1 MIPWLDPR
9 QLWFPDPSQA
19 LADPPGLLA
28 AGGDLSPERLLK
40 AYSMGVFPWFQL
52 GQPILWWSPDPR
64 AVMRPQDLKIR
75 RSLRKILRNRNFTVS
90 FDADFANVV
99 NACAQP
105 RTYSAETWITTEMAN
120 AYQVLHE
127 LGHAHSLEVWQEGKL
142 VGGLYGIAL
151 GQVFFGE
158 SMFSLQRDASK
169 IALCALAYHLEQAGF
184 ALLDCQMRSA
194 HLDSMGSR
202 SIPRSEFLDLLDL
215 HVEAPEAGKKWRSL
229 ETDLRSLAAWEPGVG
244 GNPKLL

>member
-9 QLWFPDPSQA
+9 QLWFPDPSKA

-28 AGGDLSPERLLK
+28 AGGDLTPERLLK
-40 AYSMGVFPWFQL
+40 AYSLGIFPWFEL

-64 AVMRPQDLKIR
+64 AVMRPRDLKLR
-75 RSLRKILRNRNFTVS
+75 RSLRKILRNGNFTVS
-90 FDADFANVV
+90 FDADFASVID
-99 NACAQP
+99 ACAQP
-105 RTYSAETWITTEMAN
+105 RSYGADTWITPEMAS
-120 AYQVLHE
+120 AYKVLHT
-127 LGHAHSLEVWQEGKL
+127 LGHAHSLEVWQEGAL

-169 IALCALAYHLEQAGF
+169 IALCALVYHLERAGF

-194 HLDSMGSR
+194 HLEFMGSR
-202 SIPRSEFLDLLDL
+202 SIPRSEFLDMLDRYIEDP
-215 HVEAPEAGKKWRSL
+215 VTDKDWRSV
-229 ETDLRSLAAWEPGVG
+229 ETDLRSLAAWQPGAG
-244 GNPKLL
+244 GNPKLQ